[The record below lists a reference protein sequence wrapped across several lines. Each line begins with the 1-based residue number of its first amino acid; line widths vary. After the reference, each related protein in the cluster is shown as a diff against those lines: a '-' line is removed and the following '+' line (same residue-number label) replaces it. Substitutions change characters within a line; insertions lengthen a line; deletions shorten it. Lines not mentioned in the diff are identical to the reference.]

1 MPQNRKPSERNI
13 ASAPVEVDGGI
24 AQPPRIISIKRH
36 GGGGE
41 NKETSAQVLIMSDE
55 EGTCMD
61 FIRRLADL
69 NLYIVVETI
78 VQHAGYEATVNM
90 LCVSKVGARK
100 FK

>member
-1 MPQNRKPSERNI
+1 
-13 ASAPVEVDGGI
+13 
-24 AQPPRIISIKRH
+24 
-36 GGGGE
+36 
-41 NKETSAQVLIMSDE
+41 MSDNE
-55 EGTCMD
+55 ETCMD

-100 FK
+100 FPMSTSFHTTS